1 MNFLAHAWL
10 AGDDPAHQLGGLM
23 GDFVKGL
30 LPAGLPTDIA
40 AGVALHRRIDV
51 FADGH
56 PAFRR
61 SRGRVSPARKRAAG
75 ILVDMFYDHFLAR
88 HWQAFHPEPLP
99 DFTARMYALLE
110 AHHPVLPSRLA
121 GLLPSMR
128 EDDWLASYRS
138 TETVAFA
145 LDRMARRLSRPELLL
160 GGGAELDIHYS
171 ALEADFF
178 EFANDAARFATK
190 QRGSLSASESR
201 SAAR

>member
-23 GDFVKGL
+23 GDFVKGP
-30 LPAGLPTDIA
+30 LPAGLPADIA

-51 FADGH
+51 FADNH

-61 SRGRVSPARKRAAG
+61 SRGRVSPARRRAAG

-88 HWQAFHPEPLP
+88 HWQAFHREPLS
-99 DFTARMYALLE
+99 DFTARMYALMD

-160 GGGAELDIHYS
+160 GGGAELDIHYVG
-171 ALEADFF
+171 LEEDFF
-178 EFANDAARFATK
+178 EFANDAASFATA
-190 QRGSLSASESR
+190 QRGLLSAPESR
-201 SAAR
+201 